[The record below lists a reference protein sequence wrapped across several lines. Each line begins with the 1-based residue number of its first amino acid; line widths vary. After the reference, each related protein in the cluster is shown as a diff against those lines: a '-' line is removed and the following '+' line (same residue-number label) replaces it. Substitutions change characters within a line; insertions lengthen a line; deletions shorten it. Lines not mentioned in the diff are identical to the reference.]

1 MPETAAHNL
10 LIAET
15 DESPVALKRFALL
28 KAYYHLT
35 KPGITRMVVLTTTA
49 GYFLGIPSTTGHFSE
64 LSHFIQFFLTVTGT
78 AFICAGSCA
87 FNNFIERN
95 SDKLMKRTSGRAL
108 SSGDV
113 SPAAGFVY
121 ATILSVTGAVLLGF
135 VNLPT
140 FALALATLVS
150 YVAIYTPMKRKSEAS
165 LLIGAIPGA
174 LPPLGGWVAA
184 TGEIALPGLLLFAI
198 LFFWQLPHFLSLSWI
213 YRTDYARG
221 GFKMLAVRDTSGK
234 KVAIQALVYAIIL
247 MPVAAGMYF
256 TGIVGPL
263 FGIGSLALGIAF
275 VLVSRNFLKAT
286 TLKSARNVLMTSYA
300 YLTGVVLLMFID
312 KI

>member
-1 MPETAAHNL
+1 MPETATHNL

-15 DESPVALKRFALL
+15 DEPSVAMKRFGML

-49 GYFLGIPSTTGHFSE
+49 GYFLGIPSTAGHFSE
-64 LSHFIQFFLTVTGT
+64 ISHFVQFFLTVAGT
-78 AFICAGSCA
+78 ALICAGSCA
-87 FNNFIERN
+87 FNNFIERK

-108 SSGDV
+108 SSGDI
-113 SPAAGFVY
+113 SPVAGFIY
-121 ATILSVTGAVLLGF
+121 AAALSVIGAVMLGF
-135 VNLPT
+135 VNTPT
-140 FALALATLVS
+140 LILAIATLVS
-150 YVAIYTPMKRKSEAS
+150 YVVIYTPMKRKSEVS

-184 TGEIALPGLLLFAI
+184 TGEFSMPGLFLFAI

-221 GFKMLAVRDTSGK
+221 GFKMLAVRDETGK
-234 KVAIQALVYAIIL
+234 KVGFQALVYAIIL
-247 MPVAAGMYF
+247 APIALGLYF
-256 TGIVGPL
+256 SGIVGPL
-263 FGIGSLALGIAF
+263 FGIGTVGLGIAF
-275 VLVSRNFLKAT
+275 ILACRTFFLTATPKA
-286 TLKSARNVLMTSYA
+286 ARNVLMTSYA